1 MLEVNLLLPLK
12 KVFPINRLKH
22 NLLNI
27 SQLCDKG
34 YKIVTNHTS
43 CLILENDKVIYIEI
57 RKQNVY
63 KIKIDACMRIKSC
76 LVIIINDFFFFCIED
91 YVILAWTSFLS

>member
-34 YKIVTNHTS
+34 YKIIFNHVNW
-43 CLILENDKVIYIEI
+43 LIIENNKVIYIGN
-57 RKQNVY
+57 RKENVY
-63 KIKIDACMRIKSC
+63 KIKINACMRIESY
-76 LVIIINDFFFFCIED
+76 LVASILIVFFRFED
-91 YVILAWTSFLS
+91 

>member
-34 YKIVTNHTS
+34 YKIIFNHVNW
-43 CLILENDKVIYIEI
+43 LIIENNKVIYIGN
-57 RKQNVY
+57 RKENVY
-63 KIKIDACMRIKSC
+63 KIKINACMRIKSY
-76 LVIIINDFFFFCIED
+76 LVASILIVFFRFED
-91 YVILAWTSFLS
+91 

>member
-34 YKIVTNHTS
+34 YKIIFNHVNW
-43 CLILENDKVIYIEI
+43 LIIENNKVIYIGN

-63 KIKIDACMRIKSC
+63 KIKINACMRIESY
-76 LVIIINDFFFFCIED
+76 LVASKLIVFFRFED
-91 YVILAWTSFLS
+91 

>member
-34 YKIVTNHTS
+34 YKIIFNHVNW
-43 CLILENDKVIYIEI
+43 LIIENNKVIYIGN

-63 KIKIDACMRIKSC
+63 KIKINACMRIESY
-76 LVIIINDFFFFCIED
+76 LVASILIVFFRFED
-91 YVILAWTSFLS
+91 

>member
-34 YKIVTNHTS
+34 YKIIFNHVNW
-43 CLILENDKVIYIEI
+43 LIIENNKVIYIGN
-57 RKQNVY
+57 RKENVY
-63 KIKIDACMRIKSC
+63 KIKINACMRIESY
-76 LVIIINDFFFFCIED
+76 LVASTLIVFFRFED
-91 YVILAWTSFLS
+91 